1 MELAASAVQFVL
13 HSDPHS
19 LHNGPLFGCPMED
32 TTRMA
37 RTAAATA
44 AVAPAPA
51 ASEAIA
57 AEMDTARQYLDIE
70 RR

>member
-1 MELAASAVQFVL
+1 VELAASAVQFVL

-37 RTAAATA
+37 RTAA
-44 AVAPAPA
+44 VAPAPA

>member
-1 MELAASAVQFVL
+1 VELAASAVQFVL

-32 TTRMA
+32 RTRMA
-37 RTAAATA
+37 RTATATA
-44 AVAPAPA
+44 APAPA